1 MPSYQ
6 NNQIGIAA
14 LLCFLLCSAPAAAQ
28 RADSDQP
35 LSLIGDET
43 ISDSATAAP
52 KTDQQSAKASADGDQ
67 TVVNDAGWDALPV
80 EDNSL
85 ANTSAAYAQVNLG
98 RRKISEVGLAA
109 IGVGDGDANDR
120 GLDSMIWRGTSA
132 SDAVFL
138 LEKVAVVSHSQALTN
153 LSYRVVAK
161 QSVPPSGANLV
172 ASELVAARLAWLA
185 RAGRSHDLAVLANQL
200 PDSPRWASWKRW
212 LVEHEL
218 MMRNDSAACSIV
230 DAHVAATME
239 PFWHKANVICHAVK
253 GNVAGARFAADILAA
268 NGVEDPVFFA
278 LTNEMLTGIP
288 AENID
293 PNTLDTMHIVLM
305 DVVNRSIPLES
316 LAALPSQMAQSVV
329 QLKFLGADARM
340 VSTFDGL
347 ARGLIDHNQVSKLW
361 RNAGPFNGEP
371 QLALAQLDGESSALT
386 TAMAWRAIDADTS
399 PKRLARIAA
408 AMEAE
413 VADGNGALVLPL
425 YAELIADEISDAN
438 AAADMRF
445 NEDGVAPK
453 ISMLLAIAKPDDIA
467 LIEGFTDNDDA
478 LRAATLMRMIDRGEL
493 QAGVVRDLE
502 MWSLVPVLQVA
513 GAVMPDQDWLA
524 LAKDAALTRR
534 PFTSLSPIVLAAV
547 SHAADNRRV
556 AETILLTNWLLQT
569 GSLET
574 INPEDLAK
582 LVSALRN
589 IGQED
594 VAKALSKEILR
605 AHLLIRFASGIL
617 DGTAS

>member
-14 LLCFLLCSAPAAAQ
+14 LLCFLLWSAPAVAQ

-35 LSLIGDET
+35 LNLIGDAA
-43 ISDSATAAP
+43 ISDPANAAP
-52 KTDQQSAKASADGDQ
+52 ETDQQPAKANADGDQ
-67 TVVNDAGWDALPV
+67 TVANDADQGAVPAA
-80 EDNSL
+80 DNSL
-85 ANTSAAYAQVNLG
+85 ADTSAAYAQVNLG

-138 LEKVAVVSHSQALTN
+138 LEKAAVVSHSQALTN

-172 ASELVAARLAWLA
+172 AGELVAARLAWLA

-218 MMRNDSAACSIV
+218 MMRNDAVACGIV
-230 DAHVAATME
+230 DAQVAATME

-278 LTNEMLTGIP
+278 LTNEMLTGVP

-316 LAALPSQMAQSVV
+316 LAVLPSQMAQSVV

-347 ARGLIDHNQVSKLW
+347 SRGLIDHNQVSKLW
-361 RNAGPFNGEP
+361 RNAGPVDGDP
-371 QLALAQLDGESSALT
+371 QLALAQLDGEATALT

-399 PKRLARIAA
+399 PLRLARIAA
-408 AMEAE
+408 AMGAE
-413 VADGNGALVLPL
+413 IADGNGALMLPL

-453 ISMLLAIAKPDDIA
+453 ISMLLAIAKPDDIN

-478 LRAATLMRMIDRGEL
+478 LRAANLMKMIDRGKL
-493 QAGVVRDLE
+493 QAGVVRELD
-502 MWSLVPVLQVA
+502 MWPLVPVLQAA
-513 GAVMPDQDWLA
+513 GAVMPDQDWLV
-524 LAKDAALTRR
+524 LAKDAALTQR
-534 PFTSLSPIVLAAV
+534 PFIFLSPIVLAAV
-547 SHAADNRRV
+547 THAADNRRV

-569 GSLET
+569 GPLEN

-582 LVSALRN
+582 LVTALRN

-605 AHLLIRFASGIL
+605 AHLLIRFAAGIV

>member
-14 LLCFLLCSAPAAAQ
+14 LLCFLLWSAPAVAQ

-35 LSLIGDET
+35 LNLIGDAA
-43 ISDSATAAP
+43 ISDPATAAP
-52 KTDQQSAKASADGDQ
+52 ETDQQPAKANADGNQ
-67 TVVNDAGWDALPV
+67 TVANDADQGAVPAA
-80 EDNSL
+80 DNSL
-85 ANTSAAYAQVNLG
+85 ADTSAAYAQVNLG

-138 LEKVAVVSHSQALTN
+138 LEKAAVVSHSQALTN

-172 ASELVAARLAWLA
+172 AGELVAARLAWLA

-218 MMRNDSAACSIV
+218 MMRNDAVACGIV
-230 DAHVAATME
+230 DAQVAATME

-278 LTNEMLTGIP
+278 LTNEMLTGVP

-293 PNTLDTMHIVLM
+293 SNTLDTMHIVLM

-316 LAALPSQMAQSVV
+316 LAVLPSQMAQSVV

-347 ARGLIDHNQVSKLW
+347 SRGLIDHNQVSKLW
-361 RNAGPFNGEP
+361 RNAGPVDGDP
-371 QLALAQLDGESSALT
+371 QLALAQLDGEATALT

-399 PKRLARIAA
+399 PQRLARIAA
-408 AMEAE
+408 AMGAE
-413 VADGNGALVLPL
+413 IADGNGALMLPL

-453 ISMLLAIAKPDDIA
+453 ISMLLAIAKPDDIT

-478 LRAATLMRMIDRGEL
+478 LRAANLMKMIDRGEL
-493 QAGVVRDLE
+493 QAGVVRELD
-502 MWSLVPVLQVA
+502 MWPLVPVLQAA
-513 GAVMPDQDWLA
+513 GAVMPDQDWLV
-524 LAKDAALTRR
+524 LAKDAALTLR
-534 PFTSLSPIVLAAV
+534 PFISLSPIVLAAV
-547 SHAADNRRV
+547 THAADNRRV

-569 GSLET
+569 GPLET

-582 LVSALRN
+582 LVTALRN

-605 AHLLIRFASGIL
+605 AHLLIRFAAGVV

>member
-14 LLCFLLCSAPAAAQ
+14 FLCFLLWSAPAVAQ

-35 LSLIGDET
+35 LNLIGDAA
-43 ISDSATAAP
+43 ISDPAIAAP
-52 KTDQQSAKASADGDQ
+52 ETDQQPAKANADGNQ
-67 TVVNDAGWDALPV
+67 TVANDADQGAVPAA
-80 EDNSL
+80 DNSL
-85 ANTSAAYAQVNLG
+85 ADTSAAYAQVNLG

-138 LEKVAVVSHSQALTN
+138 LEKAAVVSHSQALTN

-172 ASELVAARLAWLA
+172 AGELVAARLAWLA

-218 MMRNDSAACSIV
+218 MMRNDAVACGIV
-230 DAHVAATME
+230 DAQVAATME

-278 LTNEMLTGIP
+278 LTNEMLTGVP

-316 LAALPSQMAQSVV
+316 LAVLPSQMAQSVV

-347 ARGLIDHNQVSKLW
+347 SRGLIDHNQVSKLW
-361 RNAGPFNGEP
+361 RNAGPVDGDP
-371 QLALAQLDGESSALT
+371 QLALAQLDGEATALT

-399 PKRLARIAA
+399 PQRLARIAA
-408 AMEAE
+408 AMRAE
-413 VADGNGALVLPL
+413 IADGNGALMLPL

-453 ISMLLAIAKPDDIA
+453 ISMLLAIAKPDDIT

-478 LRAATLMRMIDRGEL
+478 LRAANLMKMIDRGEL
-493 QAGVVRDLE
+493 QAGVVRELD
-502 MWSLVPVLQVA
+502 MWPLVPVLQAA
-513 GAVMPDQDWLA
+513 GAVMPDQDWLV
-524 LAKDAALTRR
+524 LAKDAALTLR
-534 PFTSLSPIVLAAV
+534 PFISLSPIVLAAV
-547 SHAADNRRV
+547 THAADNRRV

-569 GSLET
+569 GPLET

-582 LVSALRN
+582 LVTALRN

-605 AHLLIRFASGIL
+605 AHLLIRFAAGVV
-617 DGTAS
+617 DDTAS

>member
-14 LLCFLLCSAPAAAQ
+14 LLCFLLWSAPAVAQ

-35 LSLIGDET
+35 LNLIGDAA
-43 ISDSATAAP
+43 ISDPATAAP
-52 KTDQQSAKASADGDQ
+52 ETDQQPAKANADGDQ
-67 TVVNDAGWDALPV
+67 TVANDADQGAVPAA
-80 EDNSL
+80 DNSL
-85 ANTSAAYAQVNLG
+85 ADTSAAYAQVNLG

-120 GLDSMIWRGTSA
+120 SLDSMIWRGTSA

-138 LEKVAVVSHSQALTN
+138 LEKAAVVSHSQALTN

-172 ASELVAARLAWLA
+172 AGELVAARLAWLA

-218 MMRNDSAACSIV
+218 MMRNDAVACGIV
-230 DAHVAATME
+230 DAQVVATME

-278 LTNEMLTGIP
+278 LTNEMLTGVP

-316 LAALPSQMAQSVV
+316 LAVLPSQMAQSVV

-347 ARGLIDHNQVSKLW
+347 SRGLIDHNQVSKLW
-361 RNAGPFNGEP
+361 RNAGPVDGDP
-371 QLALAQLDGESSALT
+371 QLALAQLDGEATALT

-399 PKRLARIAA
+399 PQRLARIAA
-408 AMEAE
+408 AMGAE
-413 VADGNGALVLPL
+413 IADGNGALMLPL

-453 ISMLLAIAKPDDIA
+453 ISMLLAIDKPDDIT

-478 LRAATLMRMIDRGEL
+478 LRAANLMKMIDRGEL
-493 QAGVVRDLE
+493 QAGVVRELD
-502 MWSLVPVLQVA
+502 MWPLVPVLQAA
-513 GAVMPDQDWLA
+513 GAVMPDQDWLV
-524 LAKDAALTRR
+524 LAKDAALTQR
-534 PFTSLSPIVLAAV
+534 PFISLSPIVLAAV
-547 SHAADNRRV
+547 THAADNRRV

-569 GSLET
+569 GPLET

-582 LVSALRN
+582 LVTALRN

-605 AHLLIRFASGIL
+605 AHLLIRFAAGIV

>member
-6 NNQIGIAA
+6 NNQTGIVA
-14 LLCFLLCSAPAAAQ
+14 LICLLLWSTPVVAQ

-35 LSLIGDET
+35 LNLIGDAAISEPVTTAPET
-43 ISDSATAAP
+43 IQQPVTAN
-52 KTDQQSAKASADGDQ
+52 ADGDQ
-67 TVVNDAGWDALPV
+67 ILATEPDQSVMPAA
-80 EDNSL
+80 DNSL

-109 IGVGDGDANDR
+109 IGVGVDDSNDR

-138 LEKVAVVSHSQALTN
+138 LEKAAVVSHSQALTN

-172 ASELVAARLAWLA
+172 AGELVAARLAWLA

-200 PDSPRWASWKRW
+200 PDSQRWESWKRW

-218 MMRNDSAACSIV
+218 MMRNDAVACGIV
-230 DAHVAATME
+230 DTQVAATME

-253 GNVAGARFAADILAA
+253 GNVAEARFASDILAA
-268 NGVEDPVFFA
+268 NGFEDPVFFA
-278 LTNEMLTGIP
+278 LTSEMLTGVT
-288 AENID
+288 AENIE

-305 DVVNRSIPLES
+305 DVVHRYIPLES

-347 ARGLIDHNQVSKLW
+347 SRGLIDHKQVSKLW
-361 RNAGPFNGEP
+361 RNAGPVDGDP
-371 QLALAQLDGESSALT
+371 QLALAQLDGEATALT
-386 TAMAWRAIDADTS
+386 TAMAWRAIDADPS
-399 PKRLARIAA
+399 PQRLARIVA
-408 AMEAE
+408 AMGAE
-413 VADGNGALVLPL
+413 IADGNGSLMLPL
-425 YAELIADEISDAN
+425 YAELITDEIAN
-438 AAADMRF
+438 VDAAADMRF
-445 NEDGVAPK
+445 NEDGVASK

-467 LIEGFTDNDDA
+467 LVDGFTNNDDA
-478 LRAATLMRMIDRGEL
+478 LHAANLMKMIDRGEL
-493 QAGVVRDLE
+493 QAGVLRDLDV
-502 MWSLVPVLQVA
+502 WSLVPVLQAA
-513 GAVMPDQDWLA
+513 GAVMPDQDWLM
-524 LAKDAALTRR
+524 LTKDTALTKR
-534 PFTSLSPIVLAAV
+534 PFISLSPIVLSAV
-547 SHAADNRRV
+547 KQAADNRRV

-569 GSLET
+569 GPLEN
-574 INPEDLAK
+574 IDPEDMSK
-582 LVSALRN
+582 LVTALRN

-594 VAKALSKEILR
+594 VAKALSREILR
-605 AHLLIRFASGIL
+605 AHLLVRFAAGIL
-617 DGTAS
+617 DETTS

>member
-14 LLCFLLCSAPAAAQ
+14 LLCFLLWSAPAVAQ

-35 LSLIGDET
+35 LNLIGDAA
-43 ISDSATAAP
+43 ISDPANAAP
-52 KTDQQSAKASADGDQ
+52 KTDQQPAKANADGDQ
-67 TVVNDAGWDALPV
+67 TVANDADQGAVPAA
-80 EDNSL
+80 DNSL
-85 ANTSAAYAQVNLG
+85 ADTSAAYAQVNLG

-138 LEKVAVVSHSQALTN
+138 LEKAAVVSHSQALTN

-172 ASELVAARLAWLA
+172 AGELVAARLAWLA

-218 MMRNDSAACSIV
+218 MMRNDALACGIV
-230 DAHVAATME
+230 DVQVAATME

-278 LTNEMLTGIP
+278 LTNEMLTGVP

-316 LAALPSQMAQSVV
+316 LAVLPSQMAQSVV

-347 ARGLIDHNQVSKLW
+347 SRGLIDHNQVSKLW
-361 RNAGPFNGEP
+361 RNAGPVDGDP
-371 QLALAQLDGESSALT
+371 QLALAQLDGEATALT

-399 PKRLARIAA
+399 PQRLARIAA
-408 AMEAE
+408 AMGAE
-413 VADGNGALVLPL
+413 IADGNGALMLPL

-453 ISMLLAIAKPDDIA
+453 ISMLLAIAKPDDIT

-478 LRAATLMRMIDRGEL
+478 LRAANLMKMIDRGEL
-493 QAGVVRDLE
+493 QAGVVRELD
-502 MWSLVPVLQVA
+502 MWPLVPVLQAA
-513 GAVMPDQDWLA
+513 GAVMPDQDWLV
-524 LAKDAALTRR
+524 LAKDAALTQR
-534 PFTSLSPIVLAAV
+534 PFISLSPIVLAAV
-547 SHAADNRRV
+547 THAADNRRV

-569 GSLET
+569 GPLET

-582 LVSALRN
+582 LVTALRN

-605 AHLLIRFASGIL
+605 AHLLIRFAAGIL

>member
-14 LLCFLLCSAPAAAQ
+14 LLCFLLWSAPAVAQ

-35 LSLIGDET
+35 LNLIGDAA
-43 ISDSATAAP
+43 ISDPATAAP
-52 KTDQQSAKASADGDQ
+52 ETDQQPAKANADGNQ
-67 TVVNDAGWDALPV
+67 TVANDADQGAVPAA
-80 EDNSL
+80 DNSL
-85 ANTSAAYAQVNLG
+85 ADTSAAYAQVNLG

-120 GLDSMIWRGTSA
+120 SLDSMIWRGTSA

-138 LEKVAVVSHSQALTN
+138 LEKAAVVSHSQALTN

-172 ASELVAARLAWLA
+172 AGELVAARLAWLA

-218 MMRNDSAACSIV
+218 MMRNDAVACGIV
-230 DAHVAATME
+230 DAQVAATME

-278 LTNEMLTGIP
+278 LTNEMLTGVP

-316 LAALPSQMAQSVV
+316 LAVLPSQMAQSVV

-347 ARGLIDHNQVSKLW
+347 SRGLLDHNQVSKLW
-361 RNAGPFNGEP
+361 RNAGPVDGDP
-371 QLALAQLDGESSALT
+371 QLALAQLDGEATALT

-399 PKRLARIAA
+399 PQRLARIAA
-408 AMEAE
+408 AMGAE
-413 VADGNGALVLPL
+413 IADGNGALMLPL

-453 ISMLLAIAKPDDIA
+453 ISMLLAIAKPDDIT

-478 LRAATLMRMIDRGEL
+478 LRAANLMKMIDRGEL
-493 QAGVVRDLE
+493 QAGVVRELD
-502 MWSLVPVLQVA
+502 MWPLVPVLQAA
-513 GAVMPDQDWLA
+513 GAVIPDQDWLV
-524 LAKDAALTRR
+524 LAKDAALTQR
-534 PFTSLSPIVLAAV
+534 PFISLSPIVLAAV
-547 SHAADNRRV
+547 THAADNRRV

-569 GSLET
+569 GPLET

-582 LVSALRN
+582 LVTALRN

-605 AHLLIRFASGIL
+605 AHLLIRFAAGVV

>member
-14 LLCFLLCSAPAAAQ
+14 LLCFLLWSAPAVAQ

-35 LSLIGDET
+35 LNLIGDAA
-43 ISDSATAAP
+43 ISDPATAAP
-52 KTDQQSAKASADGDQ
+52 ETDQQPAKANADGNQ
-67 TVVNDAGWDALPV
+67 TVANDADQGAVPAA
-80 EDNSL
+80 DNSL
-85 ANTSAAYAQVNLG
+85 ADTSAAYAQVNLG

-120 GLDSMIWRGTSA
+120 GLGSMIWRGTSA

-138 LEKVAVVSHSQALTN
+138 LEKAAVVSHSQALTN

-172 ASELVAARLAWLA
+172 AGELVAARLAWLA

-218 MMRNDSAACSIV
+218 MMRNDAVACGIV
-230 DAHVAATME
+230 DAQVVATME
-239 PFWHKANVICHAVK
+239 PFWHKANVICYAVK

-278 LTNEMLTGIP
+278 LTNEMLTGVP

-316 LAALPSQMAQSVV
+316 LAVLPSQMAQSVV

-347 ARGLIDHNQVSKLW
+347 SRGLIDHNQVSKLW
-361 RNAGPFNGEP
+361 RNAGPVDGDP
-371 QLALAQLDGESSALT
+371 QLALAQLDGEATALT

-399 PKRLARIAA
+399 PQRLARIAA
-408 AMEAE
+408 AMGAE
-413 VADGNGALVLPL
+413 IADGNGALMLPL

-453 ISMLLAIAKPDDIA
+453 ISMLLAIDKPDDIT

-478 LRAATLMRMIDRGEL
+478 LRAANLMKMIDRGEL
-493 QAGVVRDLE
+493 QAGVVRELD
-502 MWSLVPVLQVA
+502 MWPLVPVLQAA
-513 GAVMPDQDWLA
+513 GAVMPDQDWLV
-524 LAKDAALTRR
+524 LAKDAALTQR
-534 PFTSLSPIVLAAV
+534 PFISLSPIVLAAV
-547 SHAADNRRV
+547 THAADNRRV

-569 GSLET
+569 GPLET

-582 LVSALRN
+582 LVTALRN

-605 AHLLIRFASGIL
+605 AHLLIRFAAGIV